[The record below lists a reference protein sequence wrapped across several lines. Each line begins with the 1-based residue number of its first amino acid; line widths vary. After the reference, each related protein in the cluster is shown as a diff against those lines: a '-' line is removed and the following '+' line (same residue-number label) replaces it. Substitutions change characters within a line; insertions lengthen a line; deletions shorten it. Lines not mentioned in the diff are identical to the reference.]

1 MAPRV
6 LLDLRMV
13 QGRLHGIARY
23 ALELARR
30 LPALAPDLRFEALGP
45 LHGLPPLGPLAPPIP
60 VHASAAGFLT
70 LAEQPRFRRSLKRL
84 DPDLFHATSFSVP
97 RFWDGPLV
105 ATLHDATHLVRSNEY
120 GPLTAAYYRWVV
132 RPTLLRARG
141 LITVSGFSRDELATH
156 LGPAADRWR
165 VIAQGVDERFRSLP
179 AAERSRTIAPLGL
192 PDRYVLAV
200 GNEKPHKNLRLLA
213 RIATRLPLPLVV
225 LAGSESQLDFPPT
238 TRLLDALDDGALPAL
253 YASAAALLLPSRHE
267 GFGLPALEAMAAGTP
282 VIAARAGALP
292 EVTAG
297 AAELVDPDDDEAWLA
312 ATQRLV
318 EDGEVRRIRI
328 AAGQTRAAELSWDRT
343 ARETLAVYRAALG

>member
-60 VHASAAGFLT
+60 VYASAAGFLT
-70 LAEQPRFRRSLKRL
+70 FAEQPRFRRSLRRIH
-84 DPDLFHATSFSVP
+84 PDLFHATSFSVP
-97 RFWDGPLV
+97 RFWQGRLV
-105 ATLHDATHLVRSNEY
+105 ATLHDATHLVRADEY
-120 GPLTAAYYRWVV
+120 GPITAAYYRWVV
-132 RPTLLRARG
+132 RPTVLRARG
-141 LITVSGFSRDELATH
+141 LITVSTFSRAELATH

-165 VIAQGVDERFRSLP
+165 VIPQGVDEHFAALP
-179 AAERSRTIAPLGL
+179 AEDRTRALAPLGL
-192 PDRYVLAV
+192 PERYLLAV
-200 GNEKPHKNLRLLA
+200 GNEKPHKNLALLA
-213 RIATRLPLPLVV
+213 RITTRLPLPLVV
-225 LAGSESQLDFPPT
+225 LGGHEAPLGFPPT
-238 TRLLDALDDGALPAL
+238 TRLLDALDEEVLPAL
-253 YASAAALLLPSRHE
+253 YGGATALLLPSRHE

-282 VIAARAGALP
+282 VIAASAGALP

-297 AAELVDPDDDEAWLA
+297 AAELVDPDDDDAWIA
-312 ATQRLV
+312 AAQRLV
-318 EDGEVRRIRI
+318 EEGELRRSRI
-328 AAGQTRAAELSWDRT
+328 AAGRARAAELTWDRT